1 MISEESRNAAPAWA
15 VPAVVAVA
23 AAMAAAFFPLPA
35 DDAWIVAR
43 YATRIAGGHGMVY
56 NVGEQVNA
64 LTSPFHLGVLL
75 ALQPVAADFVTL
87 YRVLCALAVAVVLVV
102 FAWRTWGRSWTTAF
116 FLALTLACPF
126 VAFWTVGGLE
136 TPMLLCA
143 CTAIAFLAL
152 DTRDARRAAC
162 IVALAALAVAMRYD
176 AVLFVA
182 PVALHAAWRH
192 RADLHVRLVLAAAA
206 LTLLAWMGFTL
217 AYFGDLLPTSFYV
230 KAGRAPAMT
239 ELGHGLLYV
248 ASFLVLTW
256 IWIAAL
262 MPSRP
267 GGESSRMLWIGLA
280 LTFAYALFAS
290 TRHMMYGYRLLVPFL
305 PPLAVALLASR
316 AAFARYAAPVFV
328 VLLAW
333 QAALAA
339 FVYEQSQNPSLSLLV
354 EGRSEVSERFEFS
367 HLGARHTGTFLAT
380 AQGQADAIRKHWAEA
395 GRDAGRP
402 PRVVVSTGGLLPH
415 LLPEAYVL
423 EQLVSYRH
431 DCKPALEPIADY
443 AQVIYVAN
451 DAANIARERERQG
464 REVVAQFALEAD
476 GLRVRPLPLV
486 VEVWYRR
493 ASVPNPLPPMVR
505 GPCR

>member
-1 MISEESRNAAPAWA
+1 LTSEELRDAAPGWTVAA
-15 VPAVVAVA
+15 VGAVA

-43 YATRIAGGHGMVY
+43 YAARIAGGHGMVY
-56 NVGEQVNA
+56 NIGEQVNA
-64 LTSPFHLGVLL
+64 LTSPFHLGVLV

-87 YRVLCALAVAVVLVV
+87 YRALCALAVAAVLVA
-102 FAWRTWGRSWTTAF
+102 FAWHRWGRSWTTAF

-136 TPMLLCA
+136 TPMLLCV

-152 DTRDARRAAC
+152 EAGDARRAAC
-162 IVALAALAVAMRYD
+162 IVALAALAVLIRYD

-192 RADLHVRLVLAAAA
+192 RADLSVRMALAAGA
-206 LTLLAWMGFTL
+206 LALMAWMGFTL

-230 KAGRAPAMT
+230 KAGRAPALT

-248 ASFLVLTW
+248 TSFLVLTW

-262 MPSRP
+262 MPSRTSGAAP
-267 GGESSRMLWIGLA
+267 RMLWTGLA
-280 LTFAYALFAS
+280 LTCAYALFAS

-305 PPLAVALLASR
+305 PALAVALLASR
-316 AAFARYAAPVFV
+316 AGFARHPAPVFV
-328 VLLAW
+328 ALLAW

-339 FVYEQSQNPSLSLLV
+339 FVYQQSQNPSLSLLV
-354 EGRSEVSERFEFS
+354 EGRSDANERFEFS
-367 HLGARHTGTFLAT
+367 HLGARHTGTFLAA
-380 AQGQADAIRKHWAEA
+380 AQGQADAIRKHWADA
-395 GRDAGRP
+395 GRGAGRP

-443 AQVIYVAN
+443 AQVIYAAN
-451 DAANIARERERQG
+451 DAANIAREREKQG
-464 REVVAQFALEAD
+464 REVVAQFTLEAD
-476 GLRVRPLPLV
+476 GLRDKPLPLV
-486 VEVWYRR
+486 VEIWYRP
-493 ASVPNPLPPMVR
+493 ASASNPLPPMVR

>member
-1 MISEESRNAAPAWA
+1 
-15 VPAVVAVA
+15 
-23 AAMAAAFFPLPA
+23 MAAAFFPLPA

-43 YATRIAGGHGMVY
+43 YATRIAGGHGMIY
-56 NVGEQVNA
+56 NIGEQVNA
-64 LTSPFHLGVLL
+64 LTSPFHLGVLV
-75 ALQPVAADFVTL
+75 ALQSLAADFVTP
-87 YRVLCALAVAVVLVV
+87 YRALCAIAVAAVLVA
-102 FAWRTWGRSWTTAF
+102 FAWHRWGRSWTTSF

-143 CTAIAFLAL
+143 CAAIAFLAL
-152 DTRDARRAAC
+152 DTGDARRAAW
-162 IVALAALAVAMRYD
+162 IVALAALAILIRYD

-192 RADLHVRLVLAAAA
+192 RADVRVRVALAVAA
-206 LTLLAWMGFTL
+206 LALMAWMGFTL

-230 KAGRAPAMT
+230 KAGRAPAMA
-239 ELGHGLLYV
+239 ELANGLLYV

-256 IWIAAL
+256 IWIVAL
-262 MPSRP
+262 MPRTGDAAP
-267 GGESSRMLWIGLA
+267 RMLWIGLA

-316 AAFARYAAPVFV
+316 AAFARYRAPALA

-333 QAALAA
+333 QAALAG
-339 FVYEQSQNPSLSLLV
+339 FVYAQSQNPSLSLLV
-354 EGRSEVSERFEFS
+354 EGRSDANERFEFS

-443 AQVIYVAN
+443 AQIIYVAN
-451 DAANIARERERQG
+451 DTANIARERERQG
-464 REVVAQFALEAD
+464 REVVAQFTLEAD
-476 GLRVRPLPLV
+476 GLRDKPLLLV
-486 VEVWYRR
+486 VEIWYRP
-493 ASVPNPLPPMVR
+493 ASAPNPLPPMVR